1 MGKMTL
7 GGPTRSPR
15 REIKAVEV
23 ATVNDTRLQDAMD
36 RINEIHSEV
45 FKKLAKLEAQE
56 LPVATNNE
64 TIIVEKTEVVKE
76 VSVSTLD
83 KRARKHSGLVSD
95 RVKAHAHAI
104 KILNTMD
111 DVQSIDIKNLQDLV
125 GKLNRRCDEI
135 YEKERKLEVQISEEN
150 QPVKQPTQMLP
161 MILSGLALAASLLTL
176 IIK

>member
-1 MGKMTL
+1 MGKMSL

-15 REIKAVEV
+15 REAKATIPAGDNKLQE
-23 ATVNDTRLQDAMD
+23 AMNDIISSHDELFRRLA
-36 RINEIHSEV
+36 EIET
-45 FKKLAKLEAQE
+45 QE

-76 VSVSTLD
+76 VSVKTLD

-104 KILNTMD
+104 KILSTMD
-111 DVQSIDIKNLQDLV
+111 DVQTIDIKNLQDMV
-125 GKLNRRCDEI
+125 AKLNRRCDEV

-150 QPVKQPTQMLP
+150 QPVKQQSQMLP
-161 MILSGLALAASLLTL
+161 LILSGLALAASLLTL
-176 IIK
+176 ILK